1 VEVEVPN
8 FDAEIARLIE
18 IKRLQILSQIDEGS
32 NESGEES
39 KEDHHSW
46 EENPPTIA
54 YFEVPVAR
62 IEEKLNQRI
71 TELFGNIDEVKANTN

>member
-1 VEVEVPN
+1 MEVEVPN

-18 IKRLQILSQIDEGS
+18 IKRLQNLSQIDEGS

-46 EENPPTIA
+46 EEKPPTLA

-71 TELFGNIDEVKANTN
+71 TELFGNKDEV

>member
-1 VEVEVPN
+1 MEVEVPS

-18 IKRLQILSQIDEGS
+18 IKRLQNLSQIDEGS

-46 EENPPTIA
+46 EENPPIA